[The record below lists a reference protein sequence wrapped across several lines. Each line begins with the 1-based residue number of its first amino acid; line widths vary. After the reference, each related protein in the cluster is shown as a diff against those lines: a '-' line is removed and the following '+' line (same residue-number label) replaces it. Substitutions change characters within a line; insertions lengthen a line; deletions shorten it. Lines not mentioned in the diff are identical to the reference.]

1 MCASALVRL
10 RSRLQ
15 FLLLGGNIKR
25 RHCETLQPLQGYER
39 HAEWASKGRGLLAIL
54 WRHLSKVTRNYDYV
68 RAQRVSGVAL
78 AGFEGVAGSQSD
90 SLLRALPCFSFYTLS
105 MPYTRA

>member
-1 MCASALVRL
+1 MCASAPDGAGFSSSFWVAT
-10 RSRLQ
+10 SKDA
-15 FLLLGGNIKR
+15 IAK
-25 RHCETLQPLQGYER
+25 TLQPLQGYER
-39 HAEWASKGRGLLAIL
+39 HAEWARKAKRVLAIL

-78 AGFEGVAGSQSD
+78 GAFQGAAGSQSD
-90 SLLRALPCFSFYTLS
+90 SMVRALPCFSFSTLC

>member
-1 MCASALVRL
+1 MCASAPDGAGFSSSFWVAT
-10 RSRLQ
+10 SKDA
-15 FLLLGGNIKR
+15 IAK
-25 RHCETLQPLQGYER
+25 TLQPLQGYER
-39 HAEWASKGRGLLAIL
+39 HAEWARKARRVLAIL

-78 AGFEGVAGSQSD
+78 GAFQGAAGSQSD
-90 SLLRALPCFSFYTLS
+90 SMLRALRCFSFSTLC